1 MTSLNTSPWIPDGPP
16 RKREPSI
23 RRPVTQDVST
33 NDMPE
38 SVTETETRNAATT
51 SKVAQLLSKLSE
63 NNDGNKL
70 ADYVPNT
77 RPEIT
82 VNKVDAKEY
91 EMEREQEPET
101 EKEPTPPPTKFL
113 ANDIN
118 LANLSNYN
126 QTYSSQP
133 MFQSNKPYYANMGI
147 GNDNSKLTEKI
158 NYMIHLLE
166 EQQMEKT
173 ANVTEEFILYI
184 LLGVFVIFT
193 VDSFT
198 RAGKYVR

>member
-1 MTSLNTSPWIPDGPP
+1 MNQPLNASAWTTDNKKRVPTIGGYRTTAPRQEPESDVYASEPMPP
-16 RKREPSI
+16 PPSI
-23 RRPVTQDVST
+23 DDTARNNTQTST
-33 NDMPE
+33 R
-38 SVTETETRNAATT
+38 VAA
-51 SKVAQLLSKLSE
+51 LLEHLTA
-63 NNDGNKL
+63 NNDGDKL
-70 ADYVPNT
+70 SNYVPLEH
-77 RPEIT
+77 PKIT
-82 VNKVDAKEY
+82 VNRKE
-91 EMEREQEPET
+91 
-101 EKEPTPPPTKFL
+101 TPPAVEHARFS

-126 QTYSSQP
+126 QTYNTQKL
-133 MFQSNKPYYANMGI
+133 FQGAHAKI
-147 GNDNSKLTEKI
+147 GGGGDDKLTEKI

-198 RAGKYVR
+198 RVGKYVR

>member
-1 MTSLNTSPWIPDGPP
+1 MTSLNTSPWIPEGTI
-16 RKREPSI
+16 RKRISTIRGKPTPEEPA
-23 RRPVTQDVST
+23 
-33 NDMPE
+33 PE
-38 SVTETETRNAATT
+38 SIEETEENNKVT
-51 SKVAQLLSKLSE
+51 SSRVSQLLSKLATD
-63 NNDGNKL
+63 NDGNKL
-70 ADYVPNT
+70 ADYEPNY

-82 VNKVDAKEY
+82 VNKDAAVV
-91 EMEREQEPET
+91 
-101 EKEPTPPPTKFL
+101 EKMTPRYS

-126 QTYSSQP
+126 QTYSAPTVYQ
-133 MFQSNKPYYANMGI
+133 PYYAKMGI
-147 GNDNSKLTEKI
+147 SSGGDDKLTEKI

-166 EQQMEKT
+166 QQQMEKT
-173 ANVTEEFILYI
+173 SNVTEEFILYI

>member
-1 MTSLNTSPWIPDGPP
+1 MTSLNMSTWVPDGPLK
-16 RKREPSI
+16 KREPTI
-23 RRPVTQDVST
+23 RRSGAKQQSEEP
-33 NDMPE
+33 DMPE
-38 SVTETETRNAATT
+38 TIAETEQNNKVMS
-51 SKVAQLLSKLSE
+51 SKVAQLLSKLSTD
-63 NNDGNKL
+63 NDGNKL
-70 ADYVPNT
+70 ADYEPNY

-82 VNKVDAKEY
+82 VTKTD
-91 EMEREQEPET
+91 QIDL
-101 EKEPTPPPTKFL
+101 TPPPSPSKEPMTSKYS

-126 QTYSSQP
+126 HTYSSP
-133 MFQSNKPYYANMGI
+133 TIFQKSQPYYAKMGVSS
-147 GNDNSKLTEKI
+147 GDDDKLMEKI

-166 EQQMEKT
+166 QQQIEKT
-173 ANVTEEFILYI
+173 ANVTEEFILYM

>member
-1 MTSLNTSPWIPDGPP
+1 MTSLNMSTWVPDGPLK
-16 RKREPSI
+16 KREPTI
-23 RRPVTQDVST
+23 RRSVAKAPTEES
-33 NDMPE
+33 DMPE
-38 SVTETETRNAATT
+38 SIAETEENNKVMS
-51 SKVAQLLSKLSE
+51 SKVAQLLSKLSTD
-63 NNDGNKL
+63 NDGNKL
-70 ADYVPNT
+70 ADYEPNY

-82 VNKVDAKEY
+82 VTKTDPMDMNL
-91 EMEREQEPET
+91 PSPPSPPS
-101 EKEPTPPPTKFL
+101 KEPMTSKYS

-126 QTYSSQP
+126 QTYGSPTVFQKSQ
-133 MFQSNKPYYANMGI
+133 PYYAKMGVSS
-147 GNDNSKLTEKI
+147 GGDDKLMEKI

-166 EQQMEKT
+166 QQQMEKT
-173 ANVTEEFILYI
+173 ANVTEEFILYM